1 MKWVSSFKYL
11 RINYVEDIASI
22 ENADQKVVFYNNISG
37 SKVRVRFSNKY
48 AKRNLVIDEAYIGVI
63 RNGKDIGKEA
73 LKVDGKSVVTLE
85 PGQEIFSDE
94 TLLEVSAGD
103 KLYVLLH
110 FGQKQIY
117 ESICCFWADD
127 GAKVTLERDGREIS
141 RDIISE
147 FMKNDPNIHM
157 QSMFIGFDA
166 VQVLTFDETKTIAA
180 FGDSI
185 THMSFYTNALTKRL
199 YNEYFEKVS
208 VINCGI
214 GGNRL
219 INDAT
224 FVKAAGKELLL
235 FGEAGVK
242 RFEKDV
248 FEIDDVDAVCVL
260 IGINDIM
267 HPIQL
272 EEKEETISSEDLIQ
286 GYRQIIE
293 CAHENGAEIFFG
305 TIMPSGNDDYPKW
318 WIEKF
323 EKVRNEVNDWIRKG
337 ELHDGYFDFDK
348 ALQDANRP
356 GYMRNNMNIG
366 DGLHPNTLGGMEMA
380 KAVDIKTI
388 MGEKKNNL

>member
-1 MKWVSSFKYL
+1 MKWVSTFKYL

-22 ENADQKVVFYNNISG
+22 EDADQKVTFFNNISG
-37 SKVRVRFSNKY
+37 SSVRIRFTNKY
-48 AKRNLVIDEAYIGVI
+48 AKRNLVIDSAYIGVI
-63 RNGKDIGKEA
+63 RDGKDIGKVA
-73 LKVDGKSVVTLE
+73 LKVQGNTEINLE

-94 TLLEVSAGD
+94 ASLGVSAGD

-110 FGQKQIY
+110 FGKEQVY
-117 ESICCFWADD
+117 ESICCFWASD
-127 GAKVTLERDGREIS
+127 GAKVTLERDGKELS
-141 RDIISE
+141 RNIISE
-147 FMKNDPNIHM
+147 FMINDPNIHM

-166 VQVLTFDETKTIAA
+166 VQVLTYDETKTIAA

-208 VINCGI
+208 IINCGI

-272 EEKEETISSEDLIQ
+272 EE
-286 GYRQIIE
+286 
-293 CAHENGAEIFFG
+293 NGAEIYFG
-305 TIMPSGNDDYPKW
+305 TIMPSGNDDYPEW
-318 WIEKF
+318 WMEKF

-348 ALQDANRP
+348 ALLDENRP
-356 GYMRNNMNIG
+356 GYMVKEYNIG
-366 DGLHPNTLGGMEMA
+366 DGLHPNTLGGQKMA
-380 KAVDIKTI
+380 QAVDIKTI
-388 MGEKKNNL
+388 IG